1 VTSEQNQAGPTADIA
16 IYMPD
21 PTAGFELRESLDRQ
35 RLQLGVFA
43 EAVEWAAGVQGSNP
57 PRPFGVITTVVV
69 AADHG
74 IAPHG
79 VSADPPTASVD
90 RARAA
95 LHSEGIVGALATRV
109 GATIRVVD
117 AGLDTDDLGDASK
130 GRIRRGSGVLGED
143 DVLSWSEAAAAF
155 RLGRDIAD
163 AEADAGTELLVPV
176 AVSVG
181 ASAHAA
187 AVIAA
192 ICGEEPAAATGRGSG
207 IDDETWMRK
216 CVAIRDGLRRAK
228 PHRDDEI
235 AVLAAVGGAD
245 IAVLAGLLVQAAVR
259 KTPVLLDGVSIV
271 AAALIAHR
279 IDASARQ
286 WWLLAH
292 RGTEPAEHV
301 AVREIGLEPLT
312 ELQLRLGDGTAALAV
327 LPLLQWAISTV
338 AE

>member
-1 VTSEQNQAGPTADIA
+1 VTSEQSPAGPTDGIV

-21 PTAGFELRESLDRQ
+21 PTASYELRESLGQKDT
-35 RLQLGVFA
+35 QLGVFA
-43 EAVEWAAGVQGSNP
+43 DAVEWAAGVQGANP
-57 PRPFGVITTVVV
+57 PHPFGSITAVVV

-74 IAPHG
+74 LAAHG
-79 VSADPPTASVD
+79 VSADPPAASAE
-90 RARAA
+90 RAQAA
-95 LHSEGIVGALATRV
+95 QRSEGPIAALATRV

-117 AGLDTDDLGDASK
+117 AGLDTDELGEASK
-130 GRIRRGSGVLGED
+130 GRVRRGSGVLGED

-155 RLGRDIAD
+155 RRGRDIAD
-163 AEADAGTELLVPV
+163 AEADAGTDLLVPLV
-176 AVSVG
+176 VSVG
-181 ASAHAA
+181 ASAHAS

-192 ICGEEPAAATGRGSG
+192 IRGEEPAAATGRGSG

-216 CVAIRDGLRRAK
+216 CAAIRDGLRRAR
-228 PHRDDEI
+228 PHVEDEI
-235 AVLAAVGGAD
+235 AILAAVGGSD
-245 IAVLAGLLVQAAVR
+245 LAVVAGLLTQAAVR
-259 KTPVLLDGVSIV
+259 KTPVLLDGVSV
-271 AAALIAHR
+271 LAAALLSHGL
-279 IDASARQ
+279 DMSARQ

-301 AVREIGLEPLT
+301 AARAIGLEPLT